1 MDVFIKLGNNKI
13 AVKELNNSKSRKIL
27 FSWLNRIAGEQL
39 LLMQY
44 L

>member
-1 MDVFIKLGNNKI
+1 MDVFIKLGNDKI

-27 FSWLNRIAGEQL
+27 LSWLNSIAGEQQ
-39 LLMQY
+39 LLMQH